1 MDHQARGSNTQVN
14 QGSTSVH
21 GTSARFRPPVYRCRG
36 SGSLPTF
43 GPAGAY
49 SQLTGADGSAKIF
62 LACKKTCTQE
72 ARGGRRK
79 SLKRKPIHQLSRR
92 ERQIMEIIYQ
102 LGQGTAA
109 DVAEAMPDAP
119 GYSSVRA
126 MLRIL
131 EEKKLLRHRQEG
143 PRYVYLPTVPRATAM
158 RSAMRHV
165 VQTFFDGSTEG
176 AVAALLEMDAA
187 SFSAEEL
194 DRLKGLIDKAR
205 EEGR

>member
-1 MDHQARGSNTQVN
+1 M
-14 QGSTSVH
+14 
-21 GTSARFRPPVYRCRG
+21 
-36 SGSLPTF
+36 
-43 GPAGAY
+43 
-49 SQLTGADGSAKIF
+49 
-62 LACKKTCTQE
+62 KK
-72 ARGGRRK
+72 
-79 SLKRKPIHQLSRR
+79 KPIHQLSRR

-102 LGQGTAA
+102 LGQGTA
-109 DVAEAMPDAP
+109 VEVGEAMPDAP

-143 PRYVYLPTVPRATAM
+143 PRYVYLPTVPRTTAM